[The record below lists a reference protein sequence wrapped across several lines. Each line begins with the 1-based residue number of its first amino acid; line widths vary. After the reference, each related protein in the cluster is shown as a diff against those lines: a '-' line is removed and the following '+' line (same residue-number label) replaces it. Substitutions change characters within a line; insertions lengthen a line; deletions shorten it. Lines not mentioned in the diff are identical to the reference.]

1 MKNFLKL
8 SGFPVKALLTGKH
21 ECGFTYI
28 SLLFVIIVI
37 GLALGSTGQVWS
49 TVQKREKEAE
59 LIFRG
64 GQIRSAIERYYKMP
78 GIKGYPKTLE
88 DLLKDKRQAV
98 LTRHLRR
105 IYEDPLTGKAD
116 WLPIKAPDGGIM
128 GVKSRS
134 TDETFKTKNFPPG
147 LENLEGKTIYRQWEF
162 VYEPAKKPA
171 GSK

>member
-1 MKNFLKL
+1 MKNFLKRNG
-8 SGFPVKALLTGKH
+8 SRAKASLAAKH
-21 ECGFTYI
+21 EYGFTYI

-49 TVQKREKEAE
+49 TVQKREKEVE

-64 GQIRSAIERYYKMP
+64 GQIRSAIEKYYKMP

-88 DLLKDKRQAV
+88 DLLKDKRQPV
-98 LTRHLRR
+98 LMRHLRR
-105 IYEDPLTGKAD
+105 IYEDPMTGKAD
-116 WLPIKAPDGGIM
+116 WFLIKAPDGGIM

-147 LENLEGKTIYRQWEF
+147 LENLEEKTMYSQWEF